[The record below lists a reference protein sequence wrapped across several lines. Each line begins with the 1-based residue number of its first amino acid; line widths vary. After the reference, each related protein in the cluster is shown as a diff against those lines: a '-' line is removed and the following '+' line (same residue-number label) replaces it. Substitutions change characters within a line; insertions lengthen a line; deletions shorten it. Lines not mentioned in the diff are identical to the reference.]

1 MLAAQGSKSSA
12 HIQVQRLQAL
22 QYADAMC
29 RLFCA
34 AMLCTLSKISSILV
48 RENAST
54 QAADARG
61 SGRCCSC
68 WHTPHLRMARSGL
81 LGFGFLRVFLI
92 QIFFHPMRNRRSTSE
107 AQ

>member
-29 RLFCA
+29 RLFCVS
-34 AMLCTLSKISSILV
+34 MLCTLFKISSILV

-61 SGRCCSC
+61 SGRCSSC
-68 WHTPHLRMARSGL
+68 WHTPHLRMTRSGL
-81 LGFGFLRVFLI
+81 LSFVFY
-92 QIFFHPMRNRRSTSE
+92 S
-107 AQ
+107 